1 MAPPGGA
8 SPLAA
13 PSGAVPVAA
22 PVEAAPV
29 PLTWHV
35 GTKVVAEGLLAGLAL
50 LAAAVT
56 GDVALIAFATPLAIA
71 AVLGLTRRR
80 PDAPVIEV
88 NVEPLVTGPSEP
100 VDISVAVVSTA
111 ISTCRISLVL
121 PAGVESEDTTSWTV
135 LLRPGEPQTLC
146 CTVRAKRAGRFW
158 LGTMLVRLTD
168 VSATMIGRGTGGVPV
183 VLESRPHRLA
193 LSALVR
199 PERVRAT
206 SGDRVARLAADGIE
220 FADVRE
226 QQAGALER
234 RINWRATARHGRTCV
249 NVHHPERSTDV
260 VLLADTFSGAVLP
273 QVVAVAVSLAET
285 YLRRHDRVGLVSFGG
300 VLDWVEPGSGPAH
313 LERVR
318 MALLSSEA
326 HFSYAW
332 KTADVIPRRLFPAG
346 CLVLSVSALGD
357 RRFISTLA
365 SLRSRGLDLAIIEVE
380 PPSTDEATAVAS
392 VARRIVVMERDEVR
406 RQFFGLGVPVATVEG
421 PDGIGAGL
429 AEIAA
434 FRRAVRGRSAAA
446 AGPLR

>member
-1 MAPPGGA
+1 MT
-8 SPLAA
+8 S
-13 PSGAVPVAA
+13 SGVHPVT
-22 PVEAAPV
+22 
-29 PLTWHV
+29 LTWHV
-35 GTKVVAEGLLAGLAL
+35 GSKVLAEGLVAGLAL

-56 GDVALIAFATPLAIA
+56 GDVALAAFATPLAMA

-80 PDAPVIEV
+80 PDPPVIEV
-88 NVEPLVTGPSEP
+88 SVEPLVTGPSEP
-100 VDISVAVVSTA
+100 VEVSVAMASTA
-111 ISTCRISLVL
+111 ACTCRISLVL
-121 PAGVESEDTTSWTV
+121 PAGLETEDTTSWTV
-135 LLRPGEPQTLC
+135 RLRPGDHETLSC
-146 CTVRAKRAGRFW
+146 HVRANRAGRFSV
-158 LGTMLVRLTD
+158 GTVLVRLTD
-168 VSATMIGRGTGGVPV
+168 VSSTMIGRGTGGATV
-183 VLESRPHRLA
+183 VLESRPHRIA
-193 LSALVR
+193 VHGLVR

-234 RINWRATARHGRTCV
+234 RINWRATARRGTTCV

-273 QVVAVAVSLAET
+273 QVVAVAVSLADT

-300 VLDWVEPGSGPAH
+300 VLDWVEPGSGPSH
-313 LERVR
+313 LERLR
-318 MALLSSEA
+318 LALLSSET

-346 CLVLSVSALGD
+346 CLVLSVTALGD

-380 PPSTDEATAVAS
+380 PRSTDEANAVAS
-392 VARRIVVMERDEVR
+392 VARRIVVMEREELR
-406 RQFFGLGVPVATVEG
+406 RQFFRLGVPVATVEG
-421 PDGIGAGL
+421 QEGIGAAL

-434 FRRAVRGRSAAA
+434 FRRSVRGRSAAG
-446 AGPLR
+446 AGSLR